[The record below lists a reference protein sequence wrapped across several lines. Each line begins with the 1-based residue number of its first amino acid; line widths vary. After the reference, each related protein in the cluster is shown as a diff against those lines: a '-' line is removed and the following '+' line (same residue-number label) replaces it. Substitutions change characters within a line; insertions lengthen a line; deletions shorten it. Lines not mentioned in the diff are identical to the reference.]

1 MGNANS
7 GTHAKDLSG
16 MRFGKLVVK
25 GREGYHFYP
34 SGQKTI
40 MWFCECDCGRT
51 VSVAG
56 DSLRK
61 GNTASC
67 GCLKQAKDRQR
78 LLKHGYSYGAK
89 RERLYTIWLSMRDRT
104 RNPNNRNFRDYGG
117 RGITVCE
124 DWNHYENGRFVL
136 AMTQRLNTENAHS
149 IASTTIKGIRLKTVV
164 GWISKLK
171 QITNETQG
179 GEKFE
184 AHA

>member
-78 LLKHGYSYGAK
+78 LLKHGHSYGAK

-124 DWNHYENGRFVL
+124 DWNHYENFREWALCSGYDATAKYGKCTLDRINNDKGYSPENCRWVDFK
-136 AMTQRLNTENAHS
+136 TQANNKRNT
-149 IASTTIKGIRLKTVV
+149 RR
-164 GWISKLK
+164 
-171 QITNETQG
+171 
-179 GEKFE
+179 GEV
-184 AHA
+184 